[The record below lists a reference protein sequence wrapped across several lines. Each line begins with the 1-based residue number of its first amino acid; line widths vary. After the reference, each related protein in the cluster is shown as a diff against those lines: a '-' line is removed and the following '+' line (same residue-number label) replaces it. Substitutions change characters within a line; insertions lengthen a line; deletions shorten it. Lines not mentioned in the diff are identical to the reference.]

1 MASCTRSRTCRR
13 HLARRR
19 CERTPSRPAFTLIEL
34 LVVIAIIALLIGII
48 LPSLAGVRE
57 AGRSAICLSNQRQIG
72 IAITQ
77 YSTENTDWVPRES
90 GGVGFVAGSPPSPP
104 GFPALHPRYRMP
116 WAFAARP
123 FLDSRFTW
131 DSLTTDFYRSIQM
144 YKDPSRP
151 VESHQSNSPALAG
164 VVGHQI
170 HYVVNGVGFGAPSN
184 WPWPN
189 LGDTDYKP
197 MTRLPRLPRPDQV
210 MYLADYGEDDQ
221 GLNWNT
227 AYGSPN
233 EINIAIFYD
242 VRERAHVSGNPLTLR
257 VAPNRHRTGA
267 NAVFHDLH
275 AAWQR
280 AEEYTKIENWDDA
293 DRNWWQSVFPKP
305 PNFP

>member
-1 MASCTRSRTCRR
+1 MDFSWNPRVTGGGCGAPA
-13 HLARRR
+13 ARRAR
-19 CERTPSRPAFTLIEL
+19 RAFTLIEL

-90 GGVGFVAGSPPSPP
+90 GGAANLAGGPPPLP
-104 GFPALHPRYRMP
+104 GFPNYHPRYRVP
-116 WAFAARP
+116 WAWAARP
-123 FLDSRFTW
+123 ILDSRFTW
-131 DSLTTDFYRSIQM
+131 DRLTTDFFRSVQV

-151 VESHQSNSPALAG
+151 VESHQSNNPALAG
-164 VVGHQI
+164 IVGHQI
-170 HYVVNGVGFGAPSN
+170 HYVVNGVGFGAPQN
-184 WPWPN
+184 YPWGI
-189 LGDTDYKP
+189 GDTKFKP
-197 MTRLPRLPRPDQV
+197 MTRLARVPRPDGV
-210 MYLADYGEDDQ
+210 MYLADYGEDER

-227 AYGSPN
+227 AYGAPN
-233 EINIAIFYD
+233 EMNIAIFYD
-242 VRERAHVSGNPLTLR
+242 VRTRDHVSGNPLTLR

-293 DRNWWQSVFPKP
+293 DRNWWQSVFPSP
-305 PNFP
+305 L